1 MVQLY
6 HIMNTFNFMQRM
18 RAGLAKGYYTGT
30 QAAEKL
36 GIGRTTLG
44 RWLKKGKLPKPK
56 KSISGM
62 LLFDQKAI
70 NTLVL

>member
-1 MVQLY
+1 
-6 HIMNTFNFMQRM
+6 MQRK
-18 RAGLAKGYYTGT
+18 RAELAKDYYTGM

-62 LLFDQKAI
+62 LLFDPKAI
-70 NTLVL
+70 NRLARDGKSTD